1 VNNVFGCAK
10 ALTSET
16 GIGTGW
22 LPPVPDLRDYTVEH
36 PEIAEMSKELGF
48 SSEIGE
54 KVEKLRASPTKRK
67 GLSFPG
73 VPPEKDLRA
82 HCSEIEDQGGLGSC
96 TAQAAVGVVEYFEK
110 RAFGSHFEGS
120 RLFVYKTTR
129 NLMGV
134 TGDTGAWLRN
144 TIGALVLCGCA
155 PERYWPYTDSQPEF
169 DEEPSPF
176 VYAVADN
183 FETVRYFSHDPQAEN
198 RPTSSVLFTVKLYL
212 AMGIPSMFGFFG
224 FEEGHFENGTYIPP
238 YHTGEVFY
246 PCPSDR
252 AVWGH
257 AVVAVGYDDEKT
269 IRNDRCEKETTGAL
283 LIRNS
288 WGTDWGEAGY
298 GWLPYDFVLDR
309 LALDFWSILRM
320 EWVDTNQFGLD
331 L

>member
-1 VNNVFGCAK
+1 MNTMYGYVEVPTPQA
-10 ALTSET
+10 

-36 PEIAEMSKELGF
+36 PEIAEMSKVLGF
-48 SSEIGE
+48 SAEIGE

-67 GLSFPG
+67 APSFPG
-73 VPPEKDLRA
+73 VPSEKDLRA
-82 HCSEIEDQGGLGSC
+82 HCSEIENQGTLGSC

-110 RAFGSHFEGS
+110 RAFGSHCEGS

-144 TIGALVLCGCA
+144 TMGALVLCGCA

-183 FETVRYFSHDPQAEN
+183 FETLRYFSHDPQAEN
-198 RPTSSVLFTVKLYL
+198 RPTSSVLFTVKLYI
-212 AMGIPSMFGFFG
+212 AMGIPSMFGFYG
-224 FEEGHFENGTYIPP
+224 FEEGDFENGSYVPP
-238 YHTGEVFY
+238 YHTGEIFY
-246 PCPSDR
+246 PCPSDQ

-269 IRNDRCEKETTGAL
+269 IRNERCDKETKGAL

-320 EWVDTNQFGLD
+320 EWVETKQFGLD